1 MWRNDHQQQ
10 HNVSAFWFCFCLHLV
25 DHLFVRG
32 GAPADERQGRRLKGG
47 GGGWVGVLPV
57 VSMGSPAH
65 WPCHRGSGTQ
75 FGRTPRWRG
84 PPWTGETRRLATV
97 CKKQIKKVIK
107 KGT

>member
-47 GGGWVGVLPV
+47 GGGWECCQWCLWEVLRIGHVIEDLGHSSGGLHVGE
-57 VSMGSPAH
+57 G
-65 WPCHRGSGTQ
+65 HRGQ
-75 FGRTPRWRG
+75 V
-84 PPWTGETRRLATV
+84 RLV
-97 CKKQIKKVIK
+97 GSQPSEKQK
-107 KGT
+107 